1 MKYRERVMEVLLP
14 LTRLVSIERYCEVV
28 SQRIDDHNHS
38 LVKALRM
45 PTTVLYIARRKAV
58 LKFDRRDGAFGAMFE
73 DKAGQEETGA
83 EEVDTKRVEDAT

>member
-1 MKYRERVMEVLLP
+1 
-14 LTRLVSIERYCEVV
+14 
-28 SQRIDDHNHS
+28 
-38 LVKALRM
+38 M